1 MRITNR
7 PIKPLLALVF
17 VALFISETATA
28 DNSRL
33 LEFTAKLTP
42 EQSSQFIEITEEQ
55 FCPCGSPQS
64 FKETLLNP
72 GECRT
77 AEQLARFLATK
88 MQENTSKRRIVKA
101 LLGRIATLSARVE
114 LNTSGNLPRMGD
126 AKAPI
131 QIVVFS
137 DFQCP
142 FCGRIGAPLKKV
154 VNNNKDV
161 AMVYKYY
168 PLPMHKQAGNAAKAA
183 CAAHLQGK
191 FWEMHDG
198 LFVEQA
204 TLDTGNFD
212 AIAKKAGLNMKKYKK
227 DLMSV
232 QCVEAVESDIKEGDK
247 VQLQGTPSIY
257 LNGLLVDSPDD
268 LQQAIDEARRFEL
281 SP

>member
-1 MRITNR
+1 MRITTR
-7 PIKPLLALVF
+7 PLKPLLALVF
-17 VALFISETATA
+17 LALFISEAATA
-28 DNSRL
+28 DTNQLSQ
-33 LEFTAKLTP
+33 FTEKLTP
-42 EQSSQFIEITEEQ
+42 EQLSQFIEITEEQ

-64 FKETLLNP
+64 FKETLLKP

-88 MQENTSKRRIVKA
+88 VQENKSKRRTVKA
-101 LLGRIATLSARVE
+101 LLARIAMLSARVE
-114 LNTSGNLPRMGD
+114 LNTSGAIPRMGD

-142 FCGRIGAPLKKV
+142 FCSRIGEPLKKV
-154 VNNNKDV
+154 VNNNEDV

-183 CAAHLQGK
+183 CAANLQGK
-191 FWEMHDG
+191 FWQMHDG
-198 LFVEQA
+198 LFAEQKQ
-204 TLDTGNFD
+204 LDSGDFD
-212 AIAKKAGLNMKKYKK
+212 AIARKAGLNMKKYKK

-232 QCVEAVESDIKEGDK
+232 QCVEAVESDINEGDK

-257 LNGLLVDSPDD
+257 VNGLLVDTPDD
-268 LQQAIDEARRFEL
+268 LQQAIDEARQFEL
-281 SP
+281 TP